1 MDGLKHRLLSG
12 FPIEYIRFD
21 ECFDLKQA
29 GVMRMNEFVQDVEWD
44 GAKY

>member
-21 ECFDLKQA
+21 KCPMLKQ
-29 GVMRMNEFVQDVEWD
+29 VDMMRMKEFVQDVEWD
-44 GAKY
+44 GVKY